1 MSVGGPTGRKRPDS
15 RDGRPNPLPRRRT
28 KSVGQETP
36 GGETPRE
43 TDEVDGASTG
53 DLEDT
58 SSTLTL
64 EPPHPDGTK
73 NDGGRAGGT
82 ASPVSRQERGEP
94 AKKERLEATATGS
107 R

>member
-1 MSVGGPTGRKRPDS
+1 MGARTYGRGVGS
-15 RDGRPNPLPRRRT
+15 

-36 GGETPRE
+36 GGEIPRE
-43 TDEVDGASTG
+43 TDKVGASTG
-53 DLEDT
+53 ELEDT

-64 EPPHPDGTK
+64 EPPDPDGTK

-82 ASPVSRQERGEP
+82 TSPGSRQERDEP
-94 AKKERLEATATGS
+94 AKKERQPPGT

>member
-1 MSVGGPTGRKRPDS
+1 MGVPQAG
-15 RDGRPNPLPRRRT
+15 LRRRT

-43 TDEVDGASTG
+43 TDEVDGATTG
-53 DLEDT
+53 DREDT

-64 EPPHPDGTK
+64 EPPDPDGPK

-82 ASPVSRQERGEP
+82 ASSVSRQERGEP